1 MSGADPEVQPDPGME
16 RGGRLHG
23 EADCSEVVSR
33 LYNFLDGDLTEE
45 RREKILRHLDECHP
59 CLQAFGFEKE
69 LRQLIASR
77 CKDHVPES
85 LRQRIAA
92 SIEQERSLGVRQPKA
107 ASHQDPDELG

>member
-1 MSGADPEVQPDPGME
+1 MSGADPEMESGPGLE
-16 RGGRLHG
+16 RVERPHG
-23 EADCSEVVSR
+23 EPDCSEVVSR

-59 CLQAFGFEKE
+59 CLKAFGFEKE

-92 SIEQERSLGVRQPKA
+92 SIEQERSLGAEHTQG
-107 ASHQDPDELG
+107 ASQEELD